1 MKIKRYI
8 LSMLLVFITIIF
20 SGCAN
25 ITYTIKLKENE
36 KADVNVSVL
45 YNNPEYNYNV
55 EKIEEVKQKF
65 IDEGYKVQ
73 EISDKGLKGFA
84 VTKEN
89 INIAKKIKDVE
100 HEYKID
106 IMKDVCS
113 GIKYNKKFLSNEYN
127 IDGIVDLTS
136 YSYLKGL
143 VSEGEEVISDDDYN
157 KLLSEMNLKLVVELD
172 KGYIVETN
180 STLIS
185 DDNKSAEWVLIPGTK
200 TEVEFKGTT
209 TEKLA
214 AVGTVVIFSVV
225 IFIALMLFVILG
237 KMYFKKNKNN
247 D

>member
-8 LSMLLVFITIIF
+8 LSALLIFVTIIF

-36 KADVNVSVL
+36 KADINLSVL
-45 YNNPEYNYNV
+45 YNNPEYNYDN

-65 IDEGYKVQ
+65 KDEGYKVQ
-73 EISDKGLKGFA
+73 EISDKGLKGFS

-89 INIAKKIKDVE
+89 VNIVKKAKDVE

-113 GIKYNKKFLSNEYN
+113 GIKYNKKFLSNEYS
-127 IDGIVDLTS
+127 IDGTVDLTS

-143 VSEGEEVISDDDYN
+143 VSESDEVISDDDYK
-157 KLLSEMNLKLVVELD
+157 KLLSEMNLKLVIELD
-172 KGYIVETN
+172 KGSVIETN
-180 STLIS
+180 STHIRE
-185 DDNKSAEWVLIPGTK
+185 DNKAAEWVLIPGGKTK
-200 TEVEFKGTT
+200 VEFEGTT

-214 AVGTVVIFSVV
+214 SVATVVVFSV
-225 IFIALMLFVILG
+225 IILIALMLFVILI
-237 KMYFKKNKNN
+237 KMYIKKNRDNG
-247 D
+247 